1 MCRNITELRGLVPPA
16 TPDEVE
22 AAARQ
27 YLRKVSGLAK
37 PNPAV
42 APAFEQAVAEIAAIT
57 GTLLASL
64 PERRQPPATIPP
76 MRRPDVRRRMG
87 LDPM

>member
-16 TPDEVE
+16 TAAEVE

-37 PNPAV
+37 PNPAI
-42 APAFEQAVAEIAAIT
+42 APAFEQAVTEIASIT
-57 GTLLASL
+57 AALLASL
-64 PERRQPPATIPP
+64 PERRQPPATNFRATH
-76 MRRPDVRRRMG
+76 RRNRRRMG

>member
-16 TPDEVE
+16 TAAEVE

-42 APAFEQAVAEIAAIT
+42 AERFDAAVAEIAAIT
-57 GTLLASL
+57 GELLASL

-87 LDPM
+87 LDPI

>member
-16 TPDEVE
+16 TADEVE

-27 YLRKVSGLAK
+27 FLRKVSGLAK
-37 PNPAV
+37 PNPSI

-57 GTLLASL
+57 GALLAAL
-64 PERRQPPATIPP
+64 PERRQPPASVPP
-76 MRRPDVRRRMG
+76 MRRPEVRRRMG